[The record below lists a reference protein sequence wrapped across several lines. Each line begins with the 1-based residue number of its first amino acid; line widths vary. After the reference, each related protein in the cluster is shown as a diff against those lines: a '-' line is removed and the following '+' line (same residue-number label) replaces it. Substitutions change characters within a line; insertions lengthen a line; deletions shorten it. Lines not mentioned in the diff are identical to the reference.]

1 MSEGLAFTKAAP
13 AIPSRYWAWL
23 AGVTLASLGTQ
34 VMGFSM
40 AWVAAGHG
48 GAFAGLV
55 LTAINLPRTLL
66 LLIGGAAVDR
76 VGAWRVMLSGDA
88 VMTIM
93 TGSFAGA
100 LLVWGPG
107 PWLLVGFAILLGVVD
122 SFYLPAAGSM
132 PRRLV
137 PDARL
142 AQAMSARQISAQ
154 LSAVLSGPIGALIMA
169 SFGLVAAAVINSA
182 TFAAMFV
189 LLLLIRPAN
198 NQSHAGDGAPAAVP
212 PVTATPNI
220 GPKRKFGKDAAD
232 GLRLP
237 LQDPLLRPGLLML
250 MGCAAFLLPVVS
262 LLLPVLARQHG
273 WEPTRVGLVF
283 GVSAGCTAAVAIW
296 VMVSGGLVRPGIA
309 GACGLAA
316 AALGVFGLAVFPG
329 QGPLLASGALIG
341 FGTGLFSTHIGPLL
355 LGGTPPTHLGR
366 VQAVVALAQSVPLLL
381 SNFALGLLAQFAGA
395 KVSLSVC
402 AAALIGIATLALGSG
417 QLRGSRRP
425 GPDTGNQE
433 S

>member
-1 MSEGLAFTKAAP
+1 MSAGLAFTNAAP
-13 AIPSRYWAWL
+13 AIPFRYWAWL
-23 AGVTLASLGTQ
+23 GGATLASLGTQ

-93 TGSFAGA
+93 TGLFAGA

-107 PWLLVGFAILLGVVD
+107 PWLLVGFAILLGLVD
-122 SFYLPAAGSM
+122 AFYLPAAGSM

-142 AQAMSARQISAQ
+142 AQAMSARQISVQ
-154 LSAVLSGPIGALIMA
+154 ISAVLGGPIGALIMA
-169 SFGLVAAAVINSA
+169 SFGLVAAAVMNSA

-198 NQSHAGDGAPAAVP
+198 NQFHAGDGAPASG
-212 PVTATPNI
+212 TPAI
-220 GPKRKFGKDAAD
+220 GPKPKIGKDATD
-232 GLRLP
+232 GLRLS

-273 WEPTRVGLVF
+273 WEPTSVGLVF

-296 VMVSGGLVRPGIA
+296 VLVSGGLARPGIA

-316 AALGVFGLAVFPG
+316 AALGILGLAVFPG

-355 LGGTPPTHLGR
+355 LGRTPPTHLGR

-381 SNFALGLLAQFAGA
+381 SNFALGSLAQFAGA
-395 KVSLSVC
+395 KVSLGVC
-402 AAALIGIATLALGSG
+402 AAALTGSAALALGSK
-417 QLRGSRRP
+417 QLRAARRP